1 MEYKTAKALEKLD
14 ARSTQRQGA
23 LELRA
28 CLEAG
33 SLSSLLSALLKNLRR
48 APGVVASC
56 ETVSILAEAFETSP
70 LECLP
75 NAVKIVT
82 AIVAQI
88 GRGDARQRETCAAAL
103 GRIAAALSQFPPV
116 EGGPAFGS
124 VASLRLAVLFSPLV
138 TALSAPNAAMQEGAA
153 IAIVAVLERAADA
166 DVEALRYDR
175 VAAVRSAV
183 GEALAAMPAGV
194 APDRAPLRK
203 PRVPRPGALPT
214 RRLAASHEGIDV
226 VLFKPPPGQLWE
238 PPELPE
244 AQDTTANATK
254 AEAKSS
260 SPLLIDPTTPH
271 LPPAPRLVVG
281 SGEAERRRLVTD
293 GSIDKENAQ
302 LASSHL
308 LSPALKLEECAQ
320 HAFEDLAARRLSA
333 LPADPP
339 ERFEESAAAVPPDF
353 GEPEEAEE
361 EATEVKENVS
371 PLGAVAAASGELTAE
386 LRPRVLRLLSEDTE
400 AASADV
406 ADVEESSLSG
416 APGGAA
422 SGEGLPFDGEAGRP
436 TEGAEA
442 GDDLAEEVQAA
453 VALAHPHLQLAPSRV
468 WAEVDHQPAPQLAP
482 SEDFEVFRDGPA
494 LHKTSE
500 QLVLALQERLDR
512 AVSEI
517 DALRAALFEERSL
530 RQALERRH
538 LLPSD

>member
-1 MEYKTAKALEKLD
+1 MLTF
-14 ARSTQRQGA
+14 SS
-23 LELRA
+23 RA
-28 CLEAG
+28 
-33 SLSSLLSALLKNLRR
+33 
-48 APGVVASC
+48 
-56 ETVSILAEAFETSP
+56 
-70 LECLP
+70 
-75 NAVKIVT
+75 
-82 AIVAQI
+82 Q
-88 GRGDARQRETCAAAL
+88 
-103 GRIAAALSQFPPV
+103 
-116 EGGPAFGS
+116 
-124 VASLRLAVLFSPLV
+124 
-138 TALSAPNAAMQEGAA
+138 
-153 IAIVAVLERAADA
+153 
-166 DVEALRYDR
+166 
-175 VAAVRSAV
+175 
-183 GEALAAMPAGV
+183 
-194 APDRAPLRK
+194 
-203 PRVPRPGALPT
+203 
-214 RRLAASHEGIDV
+214 
-226 VLFKPPPGQLWE
+226 
-238 PPELPE
+238 
-244 AQDTTANATK
+244 
-254 AEAKSS
+254 
-260 SPLLIDPTTPH
+260 
-271 LPPAPRLVVG
+271 
-281 SGEAERRRLVTD
+281 
-293 GSIDKENAQ
+293 
-302 LASSHL
+302 
-308 LSPALKLEECAQ
+308 AQ

>member
-1 MEYKTAKALEKLD
+1 M
-14 ARSTQRQGA
+14 
-23 LELRA
+23 
-28 CLEAG
+28 
-33 SLSSLLSALLKNLRR
+33 
-48 APGVVASC
+48 
-56 ETVSILAEAFETSP
+56 
-70 LECLP
+70 
-75 NAVKIVT
+75 
-82 AIVAQI
+82 
-88 GRGDARQRETCAAAL
+88 
-103 GRIAAALSQFPPV
+103 
-116 EGGPAFGS
+116 
-124 VASLRLAVLFSPLV
+124 
-138 TALSAPNAAMQEGAA
+138 
-153 IAIVAVLERAADA
+153 
-166 DVEALRYDR
+166 RYDR
-175 VAAVRSAV
+175 VAAVRSTV

-281 SGEAERRRLVTD
+281 SGEAERRCSASTEEAAALGQGAALNVDLASASTLTQRHARGCPPAPSPHPASPLTDPLALRRLVTD

-308 LSPALKLEECAQ
+308 LSPALKLEECVEECVAAAVTATAAAAAPAGSGSGSGSSATPAATAPPSEASLLSPAQAQ

-339 ERFEESAAAVPPDF
+339 ERFEGSAAAVPPDF
-353 GEPEEAEE
+353 GEPEEEEE

-371 PLGAVAAASGELTAE
+371 PLGAVAAASGELTPSHA
-386 LRPRVLRLLSEDTE
+386 PRVLRLLSEDTE

-468 WAEVDHQPAPQLAP
+468 WAEVDHQPALQLAP